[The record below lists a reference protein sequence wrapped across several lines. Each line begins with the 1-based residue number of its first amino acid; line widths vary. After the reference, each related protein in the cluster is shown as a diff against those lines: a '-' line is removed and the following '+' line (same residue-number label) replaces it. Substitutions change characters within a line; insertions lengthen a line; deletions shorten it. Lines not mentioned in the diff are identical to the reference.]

1 MVRYHSE
8 FLAGLDV
15 VNLRQLIG
23 VLTLQENAQTIL
35 ANTMRV
41 METLPAT
48 YRQQEE
54 LVKAKRQNRVAMPS
68 LDGIRLD
75 IQRLQETLSSQASK
89 TDLTLNLHLA
99 NALNLINFHLSMVDE
114 APKLVRHYLP
124 HQHFCQL
131 EEIQEGGTTSHVVS
145 PPVPLL
151 SGVGSNAT
159 FTSC

>member
-89 TDLTLNLHLA
+89 TDLTLNLHLDPVDPA
-99 NALNLINFHLSMVDE
+99 QEDPAHYAEFAAALGLRCSFGS
-114 APKLVRHYLP
+114 LV
-124 HQHFCQL
+124 Q
-131 EEIQEGGTTSHVVS
+131 
-145 PPVPLL
+145 
-151 SGVGSNAT
+151 
-159 FTSC
+159 

>member
-48 YRQQEE
+48 YR
-54 LVKAKRQNRVAMPS
+54 
-68 LDGIRLD
+68 
-75 IQRLQETLSSQASK
+75 
-89 TDLTLNLHLA
+89 
-99 NALNLINFHLSMVDE
+99 
-114 APKLVRHYLP
+114 
-124 HQHFCQL
+124 
-131 EEIQEGGTTSHVVS
+131 
-145 PPVPLL
+145 
-151 SGVGSNAT
+151 
-159 FTSC
+159 